1 MNNELKEEKY
11 YIVRGDKSG
20 VFFGTIKERK
30 GQEVELTNVRK
41 LWYWNGAGA
50 VEQLSQDGV
59 TDTKGSKFTV
69 IVESII
75 ITDAI
80 EILPCTEKAIKSI
93 GDVKEWRA

>member
-1 MNNELKEEKY
+1 MEKEKM
-11 YIVRGDKSG
+11 YIVRGDRSG
-20 VFFGTIKERK
+20 VFFGAIKERK
-30 GQEVELTNVRK
+30 GQEVEMTNVRK

-59 TDTKGSKFTV
+59 SDTKGSKFTV
-69 IVESII
+69 IVENII

-93 GDVKEWRA
+93 GEVKEWRA